1 MRLSS
6 TIHQFFSKYLPHI
19 KALSPLTIK
28 AYRDCFKLF
37 LPYAANYHGI
47 KISSLQIAH
56 VSVEVILDFLDS
68 LEKQR
73 HNSAKTRNSRLAA
86 VSANSEGWRS
96 VVIGGDHSVNI
107 PCIEAFEGQEQRRAV
122 DVEPRQ

>member
-6 TIHQFFSKYLPHI
+6 TIHQFFRKYLPHI
-19 KALSPLTIK
+19 KALSPHTIK

-37 LPYAANYHGI
+37 LPYADNYHGI

-56 VSVEVILDFLDS
+56 LSVEVILDFLDS

-86 VSANSEGWRS
+86 LNPRFPYLKSINILQILIVTILIGVNLLSTHVSS
-96 VVIGGDHSVNI
+96 
-107 PCIEAFEGQEQRRAV
+107 
-122 DVEPRQ
+122 

>member
-19 KALSPLTIK
+19 KALSPHTIK

-56 VSVEVILDFLDS
+56 LSVEVIIDFLDRDR
-68 LEKQR
+68 K
-73 HNSAKTRNSRLAA
+73 
-86 VSANSEGWRS
+86 S
-96 VVIGGDHSVNI
+96 VV
-107 PCIEAFEGQEQRRAV
+107 
-122 DVEPRQ
+122 